1 MKVQNDAAYT
11 YMKKAANRT
20 SFNGWCGAYVGH
32 TLVYL
37 GINKSYIGRN
47 GCDHWDYYS
56 RLTQTGGGYSVETYS
71 GADYTLESALKALAS
86 QGDVTNIVLCFD
98 KGSSNSD
105 GQKYGHVIF
114 LHGILD
120 GTVYYSECFSNSS
133 YAEGALRAE
142 TIAKVCS
149 RYKDNSA
156 TSAQEYRFEGAIR
169 FYKKEAVSEDGWSA
183 VMSSLTKPTESASL
197 RIVKTETAYH
207 YYHYCCNYYDGKM
220 NVDSI
225 SCGSGSHHYH
235 TLRTASEL
243 SAVNVSDQ
251 GGKTFFQGTKCSCGF
266 QVWAKAD
273 SFKTVTYYYQVK
285 DDASARDP
293 WTYSSATPTR
303 ELSYDGN
310 PDSVMVGSDVCWVQ
324 CALNAISDAG
334 LKIDGK
340 YGSDC
345 AEKVK
350 SFQRDHGL
358 TVDGCVGPQVYT
370 ELVKQ
375 LHDRGCFEPHVC
387 QGAADANCVT
397 AEICSVCGITLQP
410 ALGHS
415 YTAKI
420 TPPTCIA
427 EGFTTHTC
435 VRCGDSIVDTKIP
448 SMGHNPAAIPAL
460 RPTCTDLGKT
470 EGSRCS
476 TCGEILVRQT
486 DVAPLGHTET
496 ALPAKGATCI
506 ETGLT
511 GGSRC
516 EVCGETLIS
525 QQEIPAKG
533 HTAVIDP
540 AKTPTCTE
548 AGLTEGKHCSACGE
562 ILVARAEV
570 APTGHV
576 PDGWSVVAEPSVGVA
591 GKRQQACSACGA
603 VLNEET
609 IPALPVETEP
619 VTDLETDPVTA
630 PVTDPATDPETVP
643 VTDPVTETPTAPAE
657 TVTEEEEE
665 TSADPDGWETI
676 TIPLDGC
683 SSSVLSYGLPVL
695 IVLAGAA
702 LIKRKE

>member
-1 MKVQNDAAYT
+1 MKNARRTLSVLLSVLFLTQAVISAFCLSAAAADPSSMKAQNDAAYA
-11 YMKKAANRT
+11 YMQKAANRT

-37 GINKSYIGRN
+37 GINQSYIGRN

-98 KGSSNSD
+98 KGTNSGD

-156 TSAQEYRFEGAIR
+156 TSAQEYQFEGAIH
-169 FYKKEAVSEDGWSA
+169 FYKKEAASEDGWSA
-183 VMSSLTKPTESASL
+183 VMSSSIKPIESASL

-207 YYHYCCNYYDGKM
+207 YYHYCCNYYSVQM
-220 NVDSI
+220 NVDST

-251 GGKTFFQGTKCSCGF
+251 GGKAFFLGTKCSCGF

-340 YGSDC
+340 YGPDC

-420 TPPTCIA
+420 TPPTCTA
-427 EGFTTHTC
+427 EGYTTHTC
-435 VRCGDSIVDTKIP
+435 VRCGDSIVDTKVP
-448 SMGHNPAAIPAL
+448 AMDHNPTPIPAL
-460 RPTCTDLGKT
+460 RPTCT
-470 EGSRCS
+470 
-476 TCGEILVRQT
+476 
-486 DVAPLGHTET
+486 
-496 ALPAKGATCI
+496 

-576 PDGWSVVAEPSVGVA
+576 PDGWSVVAEPSVGVE

-619 VTDLETDPVTA
+619 VTNSETEPATA
-630 PVTDPATDPETVP
+630 PS
-643 VTDPVTETPTAPAE
+643 AE

-665 TSADPDGWETI
+665 TSADPDGLETI
-676 TIPLDGC
+676 IISLDGC
-683 SSSVLSYGLPVL
+683 SSSVLSCALPVL
-695 IVLAGAA
+695 IALAGAA